1 MHYRMCTILK
11 WRIQCLIKKSQFW
24 QEFNIW
30 KIKGRNTHN
39 DKRLDKYIFQTINT
53 HTTYYCDIMFRKFV
67 FYIQCYKICL
77 NKWNVQIKQKAT
89 NQHIKHQSN
98 THIILTHVMLYLLT
112 HALKKQVFIKYC
124 QVVSKYLY

>member
-1 MHYRMCTILK
+1 
-11 WRIQCLIKKSQFW
+11 
-24 QEFNIW
+24 
-30 KIKGRNTHN
+30 
-39 DKRLDKYIFQTINT
+39 
-53 HTTYYCDIMFRKFV
+53 MFRKFV

-112 HALKKQVFIKYC
+112 HALKQQVFIKYC
-124 QVVSKYLY
+124 QIVSKYLYEYASTFSIPPNSKGFIKKYVQTFLVY